1 MHSLK
6 YRNFFSAS
14 SRLWIMVNLR
24 RLRPILLAHCGQET
38 RLVNSPN
45 TPSGRSRYGGGGLR
59 SVTAVQGSAMTAATP
74 HSHVPTFR
82 CLAERRIHKQNK
94 RKPAETGAETGTEAV
109 LLRNPYIHTERKGR
123 EKKQKQ
129 SCSFHSTL
137 G

>member
-14 SRLWIMVNLR
+14 SRLWIMVSLR

-45 TPSGRSRYGGGGLR
+45 TPSGRSPYWGLR
-59 SVTAVQGSAMTAATP
+59 AVTAVLGSAMTAATP
-74 HSHVPTFR
+74 HSHIPTFR

-94 RKPAETGAETGTEAV
+94 RKPAETGAESGTEAV

-123 EKKQKQ
+123 EKE
-129 SCSFHSTL
+129 S
-137 G
+137 